1 LPETAAQAAPP
12 VGTPPTSNPT
22 PALHTPPVP
31 ATPPAPSIPLALA
44 TPPVP
49 ANPLALATPSVP
61 SAPLVSPVARAATF
75 RDVFADGEFR
85 AIWLAELAS
94 IAGDQFARVALT
106 VIVFQRTAS
115 PLLTALT
122 YASTYLPW
130 LVGGLFLSDLA
141 DRFPR
146 RTVMITADVARM
158 LLVAAM
164 AAPGLPLWGMVLLLF
179 VVASLNAPFQGA
191 RSALRASIM
200 PDDRYTLGLAASQ
213 VTREF
218 GVVGGFVAGG
228 LIVSVLGGRTALLID
243 AGTFAVSALLLSA
256 FVRHRPAAGRRRQPR
271 LAEMMAGLRLVFAT
285 DRLRPLMLLGWLCA
299 FYTVPEALAV
309 PYAAQL
315 HHGPAAAGLIFAA
328 GPLGSAVG
336 MLVFTR
342 AVRPAERLRWMGP
355 MAVAACL
362 VLATCLARPDL
373 IGLLVIVAVSGLL
386 AAYQLAA
393 NAAFVL
399 ASPDDRRGQA
409 YAIANGGMNLGQ
421 GLLYVVAGAA
431 ASVATPA
438 VVVAGSGLIG
448 AALALWLLLD
458 WRRAASATRNSV
470 AG

>member
-1 LPETAAQAAPP
+1 LPETAAQAAPA
-12 VGTPPTSNPT
+12 VGAPPTSNPLSAPHT
-22 PALHTPPVP
+22 PPARSTPPVP
-31 ATPPAPSIPLALA
+31 ATLLVPPA
-44 TPPVP
+44 
-49 ANPLALATPSVP
+49 
-61 SAPLVSPVARAATF
+61 ARAATF

-85 AIWLAELAS
+85 AIWLAEFAS
-94 IAGDQFARVALT
+94 IAGDQLARVALT
-106 VIVFQRTAS
+106 VVVFQRTGS

-122 YASTYLPW
+122 YALTYLPW

-146 RTVMITADVARM
+146 RTVMITTDVARM

-164 AAPGLPLWGMVLLLF
+164 AAPGMPLWGMVLLLF

-213 VTREF
+213 VTREL

-256 FVRHRPAAGRRRQPR
+256 FVRHRPAAGRRRQAR

-309 PYAAQL
+309 PYAAEL

-373 IGLLVIVAVSGLL
+373 IGLLVILAVSGLL
-386 AAYQLAA
+386 AAYQIAA

-458 WRRAASATRNSV
+458 WRRAASAAGNSV